1 MTDPEAAIEEF
12 LDATDTALEEYD
24 QGYVDA
30 DATLSIVRTHVDEL
44 RDVVEE

>member
-1 MTDPEAAIEEF
+1 MTDHETAIEEF

-30 DATLSIVRTHVDEL
+30 DATLQVVRSHVDEL
-44 RDVVEE
+44 RETVEE

>member
-1 MTDPEAAIEEF
+1 MTDYEAAIEDF

-30 DATLSIVRTHVDEL
+30 DATLRVVRAHVDEL
-44 RDVVEE
+44 RDAVES